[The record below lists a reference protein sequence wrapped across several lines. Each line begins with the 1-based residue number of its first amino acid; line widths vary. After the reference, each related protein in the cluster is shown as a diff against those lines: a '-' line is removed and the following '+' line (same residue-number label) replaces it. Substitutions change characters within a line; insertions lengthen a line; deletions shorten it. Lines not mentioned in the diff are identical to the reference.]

1 MSRFDLSGSVNVHDM
16 SCVSRNVMQHRWFS
30 GRIFKNYDSMKKHLL
45 RTKKIIKSHLMHFE
59 LARRYERSRD
69 DQIAI
74 LTTANRKLSDD
85 NNYLKE
91 ENKELKQHRKKTKE
105 ALAALANT
113 C

>member
-1 MSRFDLSGSVNVHDM
+1 MAGVRKSGEVQDGELDSSKVYNMFVNLE
-16 SCVSRNVMQHRWFS
+16 R
-30 GRIFKNYDSMKKHLL
+30 KNKHLKEQ
-45 RTKKIIKSHLMHFE
+45 KK
-59 LARRYERSRD
+59 SRD